1 MKAFYSFLLLVAVA
15 LTACDEAIT
24 KKLIQLADGTS
35 TSLVFNADESGDAT
49 IKFTSDA
56 AWTASVSEVAASKS
70 GESISWLKLSS
81 YGGEAGDNT
90 ITVSLL
96 KNYTGASRKA
106 EIKIV
111 CGDSEIII
119 TVEQKGE
126 TSTGTVAKKIKEIIY
141 KETDNSSVDTGNT
154 PYEEEYSLK
163 YSYFEDGSVARIV
176 KEGKNRYD
184 SDIYTSTYNFDYSIV
199 GEIQVT
205 KENVYEWSS
214 EPEKTYYTVT
224 LDDRGNAVKLQ
235 KKNEYETG
243 MLDVA
248 NFGYTN
254 DVRLG
259 KVVTYEYS
267 DEENQDIFSYENGL
281 MIKHT
286 CLEEYGEDD
295 EYSFDESYY
304 VNKYPNNNMV
314 DMMGYLLYGDVDDYE
329 FNFLFYIGRLAKTS
343 DYFLEKNP
351 YYIDDYDLINEIP
364 DYSKRK
370 EPNKLIEK
378 VSGIGVKYS
387 EEPVPVDY
395 TYDSEKNITG
405 LKISIP
411 YEVYK
416 YSHEIW
422 TTEAEEY
429 HEEFI
434 DGEFVKVKCYGVE
447 TRNSK
452 TEYVKS
458 GKDYATYTIN
468 Y

>member
-1 MKAFYSFLLLVAVA
+1 MV
-15 LTACDEAIT
+15 
-24 KKLIQLADGTS
+24 
-35 TSLVFNADESGDAT
+35 
-49 IKFTSDA
+49 
-56 AWTASVSEVAASKS
+56 
-70 GESISWLKLSS
+70 
-81 YGGEAGDNT
+81 
-90 ITVSLL
+90 
-96 KNYTGASRKA
+96 
-106 EIKIV
+106 
-111 CGDSEIII
+111 
-119 TVEQKGE
+119 
-126 TSTGTVAKKIKEIIY
+126 KKIKEIAY
-141 KETDNSSVDTGNT
+141 KETENSSRDTGDN
-154 PYEEEYSLK
+154 PHEDEYSLK
-163 YSYFEDGSVARIV
+163 FSYFEDGSVARIV
-176 KEGKNRYD
+176 KEGKGGYD
-184 SDIYTSTYNFDYSIV
+184 SDRYTSTYNFDYSIV

-205 KENVYEWSS
+205 KEDIHEWSS
-214 EPEKTYYTVT
+214 EPVKTYYTVT

-259 KVVTYEYS
+259 KVVTYDYG
-267 DEENQDIFSYENGL
+267 NKCNDIFSYENGL
-281 MIKHT
+281 MIKHA
-286 CLEEYGEDD
+286 CLEEYGENN

-304 VNKYPNNNMV
+304 VNKYSNNNMV
-314 DMMGYLLYGDVDDYE
+314 DMMGYLLYGDTEDYE

-343 DYFLEKNP
+343 DYCFEKIP
-351 YYIDDYDLINEIP
+351 DYIDDYDVVNEIP
-364 DYSKRK
+364 DYSKRQ
-370 EPNKLIEK
+370 EANKLIEK
-378 VSGIGVKYS
+378 VSGKGVKYS
-387 EEPVPVDY
+387 EEPIPVDY

-416 YSHEIW
+416 YSYEIW
-422 TTEAEEY
+422 TTEEEEY

-458 GKDYATYTIN
+458 GKNYATYTIN